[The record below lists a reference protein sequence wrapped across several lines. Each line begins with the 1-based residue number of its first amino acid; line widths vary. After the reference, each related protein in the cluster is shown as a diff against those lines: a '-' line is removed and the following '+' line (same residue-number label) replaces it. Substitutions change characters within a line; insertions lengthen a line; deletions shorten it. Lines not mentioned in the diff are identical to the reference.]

1 MNDHLNS
8 VTGTPHVT
16 MPGPGGSTNILTQEQ
31 KDMLQRRGNIISIT
45 PDGEDPVLY
54 WHQVA
59 QDAIKSAESARN
71 QAKQAREERAKT
83 QRAFDNLTARI
94 ARKNEEY
101 RMQVEKDKSEVPFD
115 LSRLVGMA
123 GQGDIDL
130 NVTVQI
136 KGKRRMPLYE
146 HEEDD

>member
-8 VTGTPHVT
+8 VTSTPHVT
-16 MPGPGGSTNILTQEQ
+16 MPGPGGSTDILTKEQ
-31 KDMLQRRGNIISIT
+31 KDMLQRRGNILSIT
-45 PDGEDPVLY
+45 PDDQDPIVY

-71 QAKQAREERAKT
+71 QAKQAREELNRSK
-83 QRAFDNLTARI
+83 QSYDNLTDRI
-94 ARKNEEY
+94 ARQNTEY
-101 RMQVEKDKSEVPFD
+101 RAQIEKEKAEVPFD
-115 LSRLVGMA
+115 LSRLVGLA

-136 KGKRRMPLYE
+136 KGKRRPPLYE
-146 HEEDD
+146 HEDE

>member
-8 VTGTPHVT
+8 VTSTPHVT
-16 MPGPGGSTNILTQEQ
+16 MPGPGGSTDILTKEQ
-31 KDMLQRRGNIISIT
+31 KDMLQRRGNILSIT
-45 PDGEDPVLY
+45 PDDQDPIVY

-71 QAKQAREERAKT
+71 QAKQAREELNRSK
-83 QRAFDNLTARI
+83 QSHENLI
-94 ARKNEEY
+94 EGLVRKNAEY
-101 RMQVEKDKSEVPFD
+101 RTQVEKDKSEVPFD
-115 LSRLVGMA
+115 LSRLVGLA

-136 KGKRRMPLYE
+136 KGKRRHPLYE